1 MAYNNNWVNNIIL
14 AEAIEY
20 WHQLLVES
28 NKPPVATDTELDWH
42 LDQSP
47 LIIQTPIG
55 GSKKPRSD
63 FLLLPIVWSVKV
75 RSH

>member
-14 AEAIEY
+14 AKAIEY

-42 LDQSP
+42 LD
-47 LIIQTPIG
+47 
-55 GSKKPRSD
+55 
-63 FLLLPIVWSVKV
+63 
-75 RSH
+75 